1 LKTLVAEHRRK
12 SPRQDCRFTLGTT
25 DFTPGRGATSA
36 RGQALSFGGG
46 RAAER
51 GGATPQPGRRSRRN
65 SGSAARPQHGAGT
78 DAFARCSPW
87 RLIGQG
93 YCLCTASPE
102 KN

>member
-1 LKTLVAEHRRK
+1 MKTLVAEHRRK

-51 GGATPQPGRRSRRN
+51 GGATLL
-65 SGSAARPQHGAGT
+65 AAGPSSVRLPHGTGM
-78 DAFARCSPW
+78 
-87 RLIGQG
+87 
-93 YCLCTASPE
+93 
-102 KN
+102 